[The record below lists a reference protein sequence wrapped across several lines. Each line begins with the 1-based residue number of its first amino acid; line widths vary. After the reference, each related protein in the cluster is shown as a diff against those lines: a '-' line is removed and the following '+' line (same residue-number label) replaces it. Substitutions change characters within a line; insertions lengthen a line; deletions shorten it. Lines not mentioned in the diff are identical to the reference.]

1 MKFCWTHAVWTFPKI
16 HYTLIALLKAQS
28 RCNQWKP
35 PTKTMFTQHN
45 HNAANDRI
53 LNHGCQIKVMLLR
66 SRFGI
71 GGTPNSPGS
80 TAGGSCSSPN
90 FFKKYSSNQSTMPW
104 PICSEDMDHD
114 FRAVVRGAIAH
125 LKSTTRWRMNNMSHL
140 SFERL
145 IARCF
150 EWS

>member
-16 HYTLIALLKAQS
+16 HYTLIALLKVQS

-35 PTKTMFTQHN
+35 PQKQCSHNTTTMLQTTVFWT
-45 HNAANDRI
+45 I
-53 LNHGCQIKVMLLR
+53 GCQIKVMLLR

-80 TAGGSCSSPN
+80 TAGGSCSSPI